1 MGVLIEFKNNTA
13 LVGCTFCCCCNIF
26 VNTFIFFLLF
36 YLQSKIFRLELDS
49 YGVFLGIISPGLA
62 AYCVV
67 LISWYVAPAYK
78 NTTALIIY
86 LLFVFI
92 AGASFA
98 FEIMATVELWRFTN
112 IIAQIAAGAYA
123 LWQIKKY
130 EIKLE
135 RKEISKN

>member
-1 MGVLIEFKNNTA
+1 MNLKTILRWLAVPFAAVATYLLTLSF
-13 LVGCTFCCCCNIF
+13 
-26 VNTFIFFLLF
+26 FFLLF

-86 LLFVFI
+86 VLFVFV

-98 FEIMATVELWRFTN
+98 FEIMATAELWRFTN

-135 RKEISKN
+135 RKEISKH